1 MSWWNSTP
9 KQDNGKSPSEL
20 NKSISQPIT
29 EMIRRIDEEDRV
41 TITPILPG
49 EVTNWYVNFMVQ
61 DGVHYSQL
69 IVSWYE
75 RSDLNLN
82 IVLNQDWMTEAE
94 KSAIIKAVKRYV
106 VKTNTARKLS
116 ERKEW
121 CKLMGVSQ

>member
-1 MSWWNSTP
+1 MSWWKSEP
-9 KQDNGKSPSEL
+9 KQDNGKSPAEL
-20 NKSISQPIT
+20 SKNISQPVT
-29 EMIRRIDEEDRV
+29 EMIRRIDDEDRV
-41 TITPILPG
+41 ILSPIQPG

-75 RSDLNLN
+75 RSGLNLN

-116 ERKEW
+116 EREEW
-121 CKLMGVSQ
+121 CKLMGVNQ